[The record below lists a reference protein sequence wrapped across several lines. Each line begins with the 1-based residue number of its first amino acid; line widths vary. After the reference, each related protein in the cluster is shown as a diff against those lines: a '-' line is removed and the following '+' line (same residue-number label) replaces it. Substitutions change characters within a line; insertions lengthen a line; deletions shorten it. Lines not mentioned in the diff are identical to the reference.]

1 MRITLQGALGD
12 AEASGGCDKKG
23 GSPHLGHLLSFLC
36 VFFFLSSARSLSLVV
51 VKAAP
56 HTAVHAEFSVATVVL
71 PVWPQQK
78 FDNIV

>member
-23 GSPHLGHLLSFLC
+23 RVSTLRSSAFLFVHLLLFK
-36 VFFFLSSARSLSLVV
+36 LSTLSLVV
-51 VKAAP
+51 VKADP
-56 HTAVHAEFSVATVVL
+56 RTEVHAEFSVATVVL